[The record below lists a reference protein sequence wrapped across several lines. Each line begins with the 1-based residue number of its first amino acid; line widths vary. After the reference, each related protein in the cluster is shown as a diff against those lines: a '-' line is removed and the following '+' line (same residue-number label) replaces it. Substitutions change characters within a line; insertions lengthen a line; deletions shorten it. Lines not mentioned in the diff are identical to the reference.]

1 MNTEISV
8 FAPAKVNLFLEIL
21 SKRNDGYHNL
31 ATLFAKLSL
40 GDDIKISV
48 ESAPQTSIELKI
60 KGPYGAGLKADKTN
74 LAYKAAKAFF
84 DYFNIKAKCQ
94 IRLEKNIPLG
104 AGLGGGSSDAAAVLR
119 GLCALHNIEINSKR
133 KKDLL
138 AIAAKLG
145 ADIPVFLEDGTF
157 YLAEGIGEIL
167 TEVKSKIIS
176 PYIIIIYPDQ
186 ASDTALAYRELVLST
201 EEEIKNRLTSLD
213 KLISALKTCA
223 PLSQWHGFLYNKL
236 EGSVLKRLQACAKA
250 KEALQFLGALGTI
263 MSGSGSCVLGL
274 VEDKMAAGEMVKQ
287 LGADYKTVF
296 LTHFWRTKV

>member
-274 VEDKMAAGEMVKQ
+274 VEDKRR
-287 LGADYKTVF
+287 LGKWLSNSVLIIRPYS
-296 LTHFWRTKV
+296 